1 MKRVEPTRERTMLLL
16 DTDPTSRTAG
26 QYARATVMRLRMR
39 TLVALGVLAVPTAL
53 LGRTFGL
60 HDVRFLG
67 AEVALLVLMF
77 VISRY
82 VLPLVERRDRGARA
96 EEQVGALLEQ
106 LPRERWRVVHDATLG
121 RGNVDHIV
129 IGPAGVFTVET
140 KSHPGPIKIGR
151 LHGAMLAQAQA
162 QGKAIG
168 WVTGVDAQPL
178 IVFSRAWVDRPGGR
192 RKGVRVLPARMLV
205 GFLERLPETLGR
217 SEVNE
222 AHGQLVAALMEHQG
236 RSGRYL
242 GERWGLLR

>member
-1 MKRVEPTRERTMLLL
+1 MPLL

-26 QYARATVMRLRMR
+26 QYARATVRRLRMR
-39 TLVALGVLAVPTAL
+39 ALVALGVLAVPTAL
-53 LGRTFGL
+53 LGRTFGW

-67 AEVALLVLMF
+67 AEVGLLVGMF

-82 VLPLVERRDRGARA
+82 VLPLVEQRDRGARA
-96 EEQVGALLEQ
+96 EEQVGRLLED
-106 LPRERWRVVHDATLG
+106 LPRERWEVIHDATLG

-129 IGPAGVFTVET
+129 LGPAGVFTVET

-151 LHGAMLAQAQA
+151 LHGKMLAQAQA
-162 QGKAIG
+162 EGKAIG
-168 WVTGVDAQPL
+168 WVTGVEAQPL

-205 GFLERLPETLGR
+205 GFLERLPETLSR
-217 SEVNE
+217 NDVRE
-222 AHGQLVAALMEHQG
+222 AHRLLIEALMEQQG
-236 RSGRYL
+236 RSGSTTRHL